1 MRRDALSR
9 RRGRR
14 LGALR
19 NTVYPASVNGYR
31 GRPRARRPASARRTA
46 EVPELLRVTAGYA
59 WRLLLLGVVAY
70 EAFTLLARFQL
81 IAIAVF
87 LGLVV
92 TSLLRP
98 LTDTLARLMPRP
110 LAVVAALLISLAL
123 VAGLLTATGF
133 LVAGESG
140 RIASEFGGGITRLE
154 HWLEGP
160 PFHVNPTAL
169 TNLRDKVTSFLS
181 AHRSVLIQNAV
192 SGATQIIQLLTT
204 AALGLF
210 CSVFFIHSG
219 ERMWTFLR
227 DQLPVRARERW
238 DRAGRAAWSAFAGY
252 TRGIIIV
259 AGTNA
264 VLVGIALYALRVPL
278 ALPLAVLEFLAA
290 FVPLVGSPVAL
301 AVASVVALATRGPV
315 TALLVLALIVVIGQ
329 IEGHLLH
336 PLIMS
341 WAVSLHPVVVAV
353 SVVAGSIAAGIIGA
367 VIAVPA
373 VSVAWAVY
381 QALRTTPAPTRL
393 RPPRGRR

>member
-1 MRRDALSR
+1 
-9 RRGRR
+9 
-14 LGALR
+14 
-19 NTVYPASVNGYR
+19 
-31 GRPRARRPASARRTA
+31 
-46 EVPELLRVTAGYA
+46 VPELLRVTAGYA

-70 EAFTLLARFQL
+70 EAFTLLSRFQL

-98 LTDTLARLMPRP
+98 LTDALARLMPRP

-169 TNLRDKVTSFLS
+169 TNLRDKITSFLS

-219 ERMWTFLR
+219 ERMWAFLR

-238 DRAGRAAWSAFAGY
+238 DRAGRAAWSTFAGY

-264 VLVGIALYALRVPL
+264 VLVGIALFALRVPL